1 MHMIDWNIDRGR
13 SLPVCGSLTEPPTE
27 PLAETLIGIRRC
39 QSGPSNQTSATS
51 MSLKNPG
58 RIAMRN
64 S

>member
-13 SLPVCGSLTEPPTE
+13 SLPVCGSLTE